1 MPKRVRSIGNYI
13 AGTVLLL
20 ILLAIANIASSVII
34 GGKTLFGSTKMKEGM
49 ITYIFNNGNYDIGL
63 SIEGDKSL
71 YYINRGLEHGLD
83 INSLKQHFLNK
94 RLKVYY
100 ADVFTILDPKG
111 RMRHVNQLRLGDS
124 LVYTELK
131 EPAP

>member
-1 MPKRVRSIGNYI
+1 MPLRAKSIGNYI
-13 AGTVLLL
+13 AGTILLL
-20 ILLAIANIASSVII
+20 LVLAIANIASSVII
-34 GGKTLFGSTKMKEGM
+34 GGKTLFGSTKMTEG
-49 ITYIFNNGNYDIGL
+49 IVTYVFDNGNYDIGL
-63 SIEGDKSL
+63 SIEGDNRL

-83 INSLKQHFLNK
+83 INSLKRHFLNK

-100 ADVFTILDPKG
+100 ADVFTILDPRG

-124 LVYTELK
+124 LIYTELK